1 MTIMQIAF
9 TGDKGWL
16 TKLVRQRVMIRMNE
30 KPALRTVFLVPE
42 SMPGVVE
49 QNFFIANYCRLG
61 KSWRRRRRRQTC
73 HILKREK
80 IRNLLETESDLNVL
94 VAVIFL
100 LARPIS
106 ILSSD
111 SVTRC

>member
-16 TKLVRQRVMIRMNE
+16 TKLVRQRVMIRTNE

-61 KSWRRRRRRQTC
+61 KSLRRRRQTC